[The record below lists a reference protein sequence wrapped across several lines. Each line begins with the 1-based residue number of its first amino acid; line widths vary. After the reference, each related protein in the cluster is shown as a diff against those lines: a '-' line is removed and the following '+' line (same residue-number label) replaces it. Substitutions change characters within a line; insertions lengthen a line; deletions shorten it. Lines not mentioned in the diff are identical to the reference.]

1 MFSGSLKATLQR
13 GGMRTCSVE
22 PYMTGDDQL
31 LLLDQT
37 KRRNKRR
44 HARGGPSFPERTGFR
59 RATWKMNLGEFLVC
73 VRPVWLAA
81 DHPAEVARV
90 EGTRRAHERERGKRA
105 MVRA

>member
-1 MFSGSLKATLQR
+1 
-13 GGMRTCSVE
+13 
-22 PYMTGDDQL
+22 
-31 LLLDQT
+31 
-37 KRRNKRR
+37 
-44 HARGGPSFPERTGFR
+44 
-59 RATWKMNLGEFLVC
+59 MNLGEFLVC